1 MVGRFCVQY
10 IYNIYIY
17 VNHVLCMRHVFVCS
31 VVYCN
36 VLLRTPIQETHSLI
50 HVDDARQNMHR
61 NTLSQICYILCKG
74 KDTIYTYGAPQK
86 VQKLKEKLQAA
97 EKEAEKVR
105 RTKQQIRQ
113 CGAEGNT
120 VNNIK
125 QLHQHAP
132 PFTS

>member
-1 MVGRFCVQY
+1 
-10 IYNIYIY
+10 
-17 VNHVLCMRHVFVCS
+17 MRHVFVCS

-86 VQKLKEKLQAA
+86 VQKLNEKLQAA

-120 VNNIK
+120 VNNIT